1 MFFTQETISFMKKEI
16 RKKMLK
22 LRNEMEQIV
31 RDQKDKKITLK
42 FIKFLRSKEIK
53 SVLLYASYRSEVDT
67 KKIFYFCQ
75 QHSIKTA
82 FPKVVKRVKALELY
96 WVNNLEQLS
105 SGYKSILEPHSGTK
119 ASIEEIEVIVVPGIA
134 FDINCY
140 RIGYGGGFYDRLLLY
155 KKGLAIGLA
164 YEEQIID
171 QIPVEPFDKRVDLI
185 ITDERM
191 ITCV

>member
-1 MFFTQETISFMKKEI
+1 MLFTQETISFKKKEI

-31 RDQKDKKITLK
+31 RDKKDEKITFK
-42 FIKFLRSKEIK
+42 FTEFLMSKEIK
-53 SVLLYASYRSEVDT
+53 SVLLYASYRSEVNT
-67 KKIFYFCQ
+67 EKIFYFCQ
-75 QHSIKTA
+75 QHAIKTA
-82 FPKVVKRVKALELY
+82 FPKVLERVKTLELY

-105 SGYKSILEPHSGTK
+105 SGYKSILEPDRGAK

-140 RIGYGGGFYDRLLLY
+140 RIGYGGGFYDRLLQY
-155 KKGLAIGLA
+155 KKGLSIGLA
-164 YEEQIID
+164 YEEQIVE
-171 QIPVEPFDKRVDLI
+171 QIPIEPFDRKVDLI